1 MHEAIIKL
9 PPKLVPVFAPERGAV
24 QYRCSHGGRGS
35 GKSFSFAKMA
45 AIWGYAEPLRI
56 LCTRDLQISIKE
68 SFHAELKAA
77 IESEPWLAA
86 HYNVGVDY
94 LRGDNGTEFLFRGL
108 RNNVSSVKS
117 TAKIDLT
124 IVEEAE
130 DVPEAAWLAL
140 EATVF
145 RQPKSELWAIWNPLR
160 DGSPVDQRFRKTPPA
175 NALVQEMN
183 WWDNPFFPPG
193 LETLRKREQERL
205 DPATYAH
212 VWEGAYLTNSDAQ
225 VLAGKVRVVEFTPGE
240 GWHGPYHGLDFGFAQ
255 DPTAAVKCW
264 VHDARLWIEYEAGAV
279 GLEIDHTPAHL
290 TQRIPG
296 IERHIVRADSARPE
310 SISYLKRHGLPQAVA
325 VEKWPGSVE
334 DGIAHLRSY
343 AEIVVHPRC
352 RQTVQETRLY
362 SYKVDRLSGD
372 ILPVVVDAHNH
383 WIDATRYALAPLM
396 QRRDA
401 GMHGEKVPG
410 L

>member
-1 MHEAIIKL
+1 MRDMLDLGELHAEVTRKAIKHVHLSVL
-9 PPKLVPVFAPERGAV
+9 PP
-24 QYRCSHGGRGS
+24 
-35 GKSFSFAKMA
+35 
-45 AIWGYAEPLRI
+45 
-56 LCTRDLQISIKE
+56 
-68 SFHAELKAA
+68 
-77 IESEPWLAA
+77 
-86 HYNVGVDY
+86 
-94 LRGDNGTEFLFRGL
+94 
-108 RNNVSSVKS
+108 
-117 TAKIDLT
+117 
-124 IVEEAE
+124 
-130 DVPEAAWLAL
+130 
-140 EATVF
+140 
-145 RQPKSELWAIWNPLR
+145 
-160 DGSPVDQRFRKTPPA
+160 
-175 NALVQEMN
+175 
-183 WWDNPFFPPG
+183 
-193 LETLRKREQERL
+193 
-205 DPATYAH
+205 
-212 VWEGAYLTNSDAQ
+212 
-225 VLAGKVRVVEFTPGE
+225 AGKVRVAEFTPGE